1 MANAS
6 TAPGSKFDPDSIA
19 MPAATITDEQG
30 VMHADATATQAGPGG
45 YVSVVTLGSY
55 KAVKVD
61 ASFGAIQPGDLL
73 VASTHAGYAMKA
85 TDSARA
91 ANAVIGKA
99 LGGLETGTG
108 VVPVMVTLK

>member
-1 MANAS
+1 
-6 TAPGSKFDPDSIA
+6 
-19 MPAATITDEQG
+19 
-30 VMHADATATQAGPGG
+30 
-45 YVSVVTLGSY
+45 
-55 KAVKVD
+55 
-61 ASFGAIQPGDLL
+61 
-73 VASTHAGYAMKA
+73 MKA